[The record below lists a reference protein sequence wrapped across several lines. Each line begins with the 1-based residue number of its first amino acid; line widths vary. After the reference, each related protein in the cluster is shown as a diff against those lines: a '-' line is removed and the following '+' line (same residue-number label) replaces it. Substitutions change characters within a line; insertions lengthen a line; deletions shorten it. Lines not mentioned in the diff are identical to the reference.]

1 MNKILKVFLVLFVLG
16 IFTVGGFGGGFVAG
30 AYFSSA
36 GLPVGAPGLSL
47 PVQLPPAVST
57 PQGSADATPQDLQ
70 TLFVP
75 FWETWNLLHEE
86 YVDQPLDDTKLMQG
100 AIRGMLES
108 LGDQH
113 TSYMDPDQFNQ
124 ANMSISG
131 EYDGIG
137 AWVDASGDY
146 LTIISPMPGSPAEQ
160 AGLQPGDKVIAI
172 DGEDMTGIP
181 GDLVIRRVLGPAGST
196 VQLTIVRE
204 GESKPLDFEIIRAH
218 IVVPSVE
225 SKMLD
230 NGIGYIKLNT
240 FGDNSTSELRAALKE
255 ILAQKPRG
263 LVLDLRNNGGGYLTT
278 AIEVVSEFIGEGVVM
293 VEKFGDGESKTY
305 NAQRGGMATEIPLV
319 VLVNKGTASASE
331 IVAGAVQ
338 DYARG
343 KVVGETT
350 FGKGSVQIWTPLS
363 NNQGA
368 VRVTVAKWFTPKE
381 RSIHEVGLTPD
392 VVVELTEEDAK
403 ADRDPQLEKALE
415 VLEEL
420 IAATK

>member
-1 MNKILKVFLVLFVLG
+1 
-16 IFTVGGFGGGFVAG
+16 
-30 AYFSSA
+30 
-36 GLPVGAPGLSL
+36 
-47 PVQLPPAVST
+47 
-57 PQGSADATPQDLQ
+57 
-70 TLFVP
+70 
-75 FWETWNLLHEE
+75 
-86 YVDQPLDDTKLMQG
+86 
-100 AIRGMLES
+100 
-108 LGDQH
+108 
-113 TSYMDPDQFNQ
+113 
-124 ANMSISG
+124 
-131 EYDGIG
+131 
-137 AWVDASGDY
+137 
-146 LTIISPMPGSPAEQ
+146 MPGSPAEQ

-196 VQLTIVRE
+196 VQLTIARE

-343 KVVGETT
+343 KLVGETT

-363 NNQGA
+363 NDQGA

-381 RSIHEVGLTPD
+381 RTIHEVGLTPD